1 MIAPVDHVCAKI
13 TLDLL
18 GRQEMSQSFRHPYY
32 IVSPP
37 YIRTS
42 AGVRVLY
49 KLADLIN
56 KAGGSAYIYLR
67 PHANHGSAASPM
79 DIAPFLTQ
87 KTIDYHFS
95 NGLTPIVIYPE
106 TVKVGKF
113 SPSVRV
119 RYLLNYD
126 DLLFQNDPLT
136 DDDYL
141 LSYSKNIEDKISVD
155 RPKTTLFLPVSDPV
169 FYCPPPEGT
178 KREGGCFYAGKFKYK
193 FKGKTLPITEGL
205 PEITRDLP
213 TSQSPDEIRSLFQ
226 KCEYFYCYE
235 DSALALEAM
244 LCGCPTVFLPNE
256 HFKKTLGSQE
266 IAGLGYAWGTDPT
279 QLAHAKATVEQL
291 RERYL
296 EVLLSAQNTIGV
308 FIAETQKIAQNKSC
322 QQPFLAGIGIPSS
335 KLCRA
340 LDFAHFIKDSIA
352 DRGLA
357 NFAKIVFKR
366 ISSGR
371 ISFIKA

>member
-1 MIAPVDHVCAKI
+1 
-13 TLDLL
+13 
-18 GRQEMSQSFRHPYY
+18 MSQPFKHPYY
-32 IVSPP
+32 IISPP

-67 PHANHGSAASPM
+67 PHANHESAASPM
-79 DIAPFLTQ
+79 DVAPFLTQ
-87 KTIDYHFS
+87 KTIDYHFN

-113 SPSVRV
+113 NPPIRV

-126 DLLFQNDPLT
+126 DLLFQNDPLS

-141 LSYSKNIEDKISVD
+141 LAYSRNIEEKITVN
-155 RPKTTLFLPVSDPV
+155 RPKRALFLPVSDPV
-169 FYCPPPEGT
+169 FYCPPPSGT
-178 KREGGCFYAGKFKYK
+178 KRQGACFYAGKYKYK
-193 FKGKTLPITEGL
+193 FGGQTHPITGNL

-213 TSQSPDEIRSLFQ
+213 SSQTPEEIRALFQ
-226 KCEYFYCYE
+226 KSEFFFCYE

-279 QLAHAKATVEQL
+279 QIAHAKATVEQL
-291 RERYL
+291 RTRYL
-296 EVLLSAQNTIGV
+296 EVLNDAQRD
-308 FIAETQKIAQNKSC
+308 IANFMQETQAIAQETRY
-322 QQPFLAGIGIPSS
+322 QQPFLAGVNIPNNPVV
-335 KLCRA
+335 RA
-340 LDFAHFIKDSIA
+340 IDFIYFVRDSIT
-352 DRGLA
+352 DRGLLG
-357 NFAKIVFKR
+357 FMKIALKR
-366 ISSGR
+366 VASGR

>member
-1 MIAPVDHVCAKI
+1 
-13 TLDLL
+13 
-18 GRQEMSQSFRHPYY
+18 MSQPFKHPYY
-32 IVSPP
+32 IISPP

-67 PHANHGSAASPM
+67 PHANHESAASPM
-79 DIAPFLTQ
+79 DVAPFLTQ
-87 KTIDYHFS
+87 KTIDYHFN

-113 SPSVRV
+113 NPPIRV

-126 DLLFQNDPLT
+126 DLLFQNDPLS

-141 LSYSKNIEDKISVD
+141 LAYSRNIEEKITVN
-155 RPKTTLFLPVSDPV
+155 RPKQSLFLPVSDSV
-169 FYCPPPEGT
+169 FYCPPPDGT
-178 KREGGCFYAGKFKYK
+178 KREGACFYAGKFKYK
-193 FKGKTLPITEGL
+193 FGGQTYPITGNL

-213 TSQSPDEIRSLFQ
+213 SSQTPEEIRALFQ
-226 KCEYFYCYE
+226 KSEFFFCYE

-279 QLAHAKATVEQL
+279 QIAHAKATVEQL
-291 RERYL
+291 RTRYL
-296 EVLLSAQNTIGV
+296 EVFNDAQRN
-308 FIAETQKIAQNKSC
+308 IANFMQETQAIAQETRY
-322 QQPFLAGIGIPSS
+322 QQPFLAGVNIPNNPVV
-335 KLCRA
+335 RA
-340 LDFAHFIKDSIA
+340 IDFIYFVRDSIT
-352 DRGLA
+352 DRGLLG
-357 NFAKIVFKR
+357 FMKIALKR
-366 ISSGR
+366 VASGR